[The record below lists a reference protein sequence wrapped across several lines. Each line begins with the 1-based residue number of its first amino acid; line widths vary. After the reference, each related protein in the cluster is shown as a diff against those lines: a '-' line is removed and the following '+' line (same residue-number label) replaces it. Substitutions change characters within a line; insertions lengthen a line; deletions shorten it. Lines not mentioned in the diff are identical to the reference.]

1 MKTMVSCSG
10 SRAPTRK
17 LTVPGCPGLFTLTAT
32 CRVVPAVNCGRLTA
46 TLTRSPAKVAVTVV
60 GPVRLTGHGSA
71 PLQPPPVN
79 SRSTEPDAG
88 VPGRVTVEPARKSG
102 AQLAPQSIPAGALV
116 TVPLPDPALATVRV
130 ARGPRPVKT

>member
-1 MKTMVSCSG
+1 MNTIVSWSG

-17 LTVPGCPGLFTLTAT
+17 LTVTGSPGLFTLTAT
-32 CRVVPAVNCGRLTA
+32 CSVVPAVNCGRFTA

-71 PLQPPPVN
+71 PLQPPPVS
-79 SRSTEPDAG
+79 SRSTEPVAG
-88 VPGRVTVEPARKSG
+88 VPVSMTDDPARKSD

-116 TVPLPDPALATVRV
+116 TVPLPDPDLTTVRIS
-130 ARGPRPVKT
+130 RGP